1 MKNIQPTGLEAENKP
16 EIVQDANSI
25 LNMFKT
31 EFSTSTNKIF
41 VNSLG
46 REIQFREVNVNEQK
60 SLSKTMIENEN
71 RKDIVYDA
79 QCALINRLCLEDD
92 FDVYTLT
99 EFDRIRILMEI
110 YQNNYFQNEITY
122 KCKECGAENAY
133 TLDFSKIIDKFNDFT
148 LEDINYQLQ
157 DKNRVYNFKLNYPSV
172 RNVSNFYKS
181 YMKKYR
187 NPSDK
192 ERLVLDNLGNIDY
205 VNLFIKEME
214 IVNKTTK
221 EKHCADL
228 TYMTYNQIE
237 QLLSMFPQNILFADE
252 TGVIKY
258 ITKELIEKINSVFTY
273 EKCAQCGAETKEG
286 LGSVSDFF

>member
-1 MKNIQPTGLEAENKP
+1 MQNKEDQEPVAAP

-25 LNMFKT
+25 LNMFKS
-31 EFSTSTNKIF
+31 EFSTTTTVIYI
-41 VNSLG
+41 NSLG
-46 REIQFREVNVNEQK
+46 REVQFREVNVNEQK

-92 FDVYTLT
+92 FDVYKLT

-122 KCKECGAENAY
+122 KCKECGTENSY
-133 TLDFSKIIDKFNDFT
+133 TLDFTKIIEKFNAFDLKDVT
-148 LEDINYQLQ
+148 YQLQ
-157 DKNRVYNFKLNYPSV
+157 DKNRVYNFTLNYPSV
-172 RNVSNFYKS
+172 RNVSNFYKA

-214 IVNKTTK
+214 IVNKVTK
-221 EKHCADL
+221 ETHSADL
-228 TYMTYNQIE
+228 TFMTYNQIE

-252 TGVIKY
+252 TGVIKH
-258 ITKELIEKINSVFTY
+258 ITKEFIEKINGVFSY
-273 EKCAQCGAETKEG
+273 EKCLQCGAETREG
-286 LGSVSDFF
+286 LGSVADFF